1 MGIQEGQMRPAPL
14 QPSSLRVYLE
24 LQLGCQKVGLWRGSV
39 LGSAGLQREH
49 GDESVPHSVLLRE
62 HSSPRGLSGR
72 SRVSLV
78 QDGEDEGQS
87 NH

>member
-49 GDESVPHSVLLRE
+49 GDESVPHSVLLE
-62 HSSPRGLSGR
+62 MLSALASVHHSWPVPTGPTPPRLLHMRG
-72 SRVSLV
+72 
-78 QDGEDEGQS
+78 
-87 NH
+87 

>member
-1 MGIQEGQMRPAPL
+1 MEGP
-14 QPSSLRVYLE
+14 
-24 LQLGCQKVGLWRGSV
+24 V

-62 HSSPRGLSGR
+62 HSSPRGISGR
-72 SRVSLV
+72 SWVSLV